1 MKTACIKSFEL
12 GKMDNFVHFIYD
24 TVSKRAAV
32 VDPAWDVSVII
43 DFAKAE
49 GLELTDILL
58 THSHYDHINGLAMIR
73 DAYPDAKI
81 HLSVEEAA
89 FWGNVPKTAL
99 LHQDNDMIQLGETAI
114 KVLFT
119 PGHTPGSVCYYF
131 DDKLVTGDSLF
142 IYGCGRC
149 DLPGG
154 DAAQLFYSLK
164 DLVARVAPE
173 TSVYSGHD
181 YGVEKVTTLAA
192 QVAGNPFLHCAD
204 SAAFVHYRMVEH
216 DQTRHSPYTPV
227 SCPH

>member
-12 GKMDNFVHFIYD
+12 GNMDNFVHLAYD
-24 TVSKRAAV
+24 IASKRAAV
-32 VDPAWDVSVII
+32 FDPAWDVSAII
-43 DFAKAE
+43 NFVKAQ
-49 GLELTDILL
+49 GLTLTDILL
-58 THSHYDHINGLAMIR
+58 THSHYDHINGLSLIR
-73 DAYPDAKI
+73 DAYPEAKI
-81 HLSVEEAA
+81 HLSAVEAA
-89 FWGNVPKTAL
+89 FWGNSPKTAI
-99 LHQDNDMIQLGETAI
+99 LHQDNDVIALGETAI

-131 DDKLVTGDSLF
+131 DEKLVTGDSLF

-154 DAAQLFYSLK
+154 DAAQLFDSLK
-164 DLVARVAPE
+164 DLVARVSPE
-173 TSVYSGHD
+173 TEVYGGHD

-216 DQTRHSPYTPV
+216 DQIRHSPYPPV
-227 SCPH
+227 FK